1 MCAPIEEST
10 PFPPANE
17 ALSPGVPPVP
27 PAPTVIVV
35 SFVSTVTLVP
45 PGKEV
50 L

>member
-1 MCAPIEEST
+1 MAVPIEEST

-17 ALSPGVPPVP
+17 GGLGLAPVP